1 MPVKNRNMV
10 TAPKKRLV
18 GKQPHLLAYI
28 TPAEAALLKKN
39 GGTGEMV
46 DGIPAFRKVT
56 GRGSFGTSTA
66 GTGFDG
72 GYNPFSHNDD
82 DNDGP
87 SAAEIAAA
95 NAAAAAKVAR
105 ELEIANAVREKA
117 AAEAKAVADLAA
129 ANAARE
135 KAALEAQAV
144 ADAAKAAEAKAI
156 ADQAAIDAA
165 ALATSPTGVSNV
177 YDFYETDPV
186 VGYTADD
193 LNLGIGAVAPVTT
206 TTSPT
211 DDSNVYSFYEPDI
224 SLDAVS
230 TTTYPAPPPDPIFP
244 DDRDFDWYYGPT
256 PFEGPATD
264 DELGLTD
271 APISDYVDP
280 QDPYEPNLLD
290 PQTDDDL
297 GFNTYDDTDIFG
309 LDAYDPNIMDYQTND
324 DLGFEDTLDTTDIF
338 GPNVDLIQ
346 DPDTGYVRPMTVQ
359 ELEQGAFDTRLSY
372 AAPDNVLDP
381 NIGTL
386 DPSSFSTGATETN
399 LSAFGGLLGKDYTG
413 YSNPNFTGYDR
424 TTGGNTIGI
433 SVGGD
438 NVNQMA
444 IVNPDGSVRIADANG
459 KNTGV
464 VFSGVNAVQDAVD
477 HLSISTG
484 GGDTSGDGTG
494 GESGGGDGTGVITG
508 TSPTDTANVYD
519 YYNGNSEVDPYTDT
533 TDFNIGGFD
542 TGPNVDT
549 TAPSG
554 LTGSTDLL
562 GDPINF
568 GAVPPTD
575 LSNVYDFYNEPD
587 SVIGTNTL
595 EVDKTAPNAGFT
607 DATGVGTETPSVTGA
622 SPSGYNSLEDAS
634 DYNQSFDP
642 TGVSDPTGLYSPTDL
657 DLGIGTTGLYSPTDL
672 DLGTGT
678 TVSTTTVSPTDLSNV
693 YDFYNEPAANPLSLE
708 LTDPASGLDY
718 ADGSP
723 NNIANDDAVASI
735 VIGRDLDNAD
745 EPVLN
750 PDTGKPML
758 TDKGKPIT
766 YGVAPRF
773 SGGGFAGFIQDLIS
787 FVVKGATYGV
797 IDINKMDEKYKEK
810 LWDAYQAGG
819 TWAYDEKGK
828 IVGITDENGKLLNIG
843 GGGADVYEDTG
854 NDNGIVDVCE
864 PGYIL
869 VNGVCVPE
877 DGASTGAEGRYGG
890 TFAGPIIR
898 PTTPRTPRT
907 PVVTPPTLPAP
918 TIRAP
923 KQFAMGG
930 EVSPGLVTAAD
941 RFLAS
946 LKG

>member
-46 DGIPAFRKVT
+46 DGIPAFRPVS
-56 GRGSFGTSTA
+56 GRTQGRSNT
-66 GTGFDG
+66 GTGFSG
-72 GYNPFSHNDD
+72 GSSGGSSSRGGGNPADRASGINSGGSAGGNQGYSGGGGGGGNNNNNNNDN

-95 NAAAAAKVAR
+95 NAAAKAAAEKVAR
-105 ELEIANAVREKA
+105 ELAAANAQREKA
-117 AAEAKAVADLAA
+117 AAEAKAVADA
-129 ANAARE
+129 
-135 KAALEAQAV
+135 EAKRIADAEAKAV
-144 ADAAKAAEAKAI
+144 ADAEAKAI

-165 ALATSPTGVSNV
+165 ALATSPTDVSNV

-186 VGYTADD
+186 VDYTAND
-193 LNLGIGAVAPVTT
+193 LNLGIGAVDPVTTT

-211 DDSNVYSFYEPDI
+211 DASNVYDFYEPDI

-230 TTTYPAPPPDPIFP
+230 TTTYPAPPPDPILP
-244 DDRDFDWYYGPT
+244 DDRGYPDVYDPT

-264 DELGLTD
+264 DDLGLTD
-271 APISDYVDP
+271 APISDYYNTE
-280 QDPYEPNLLD
+280 DPYEPNLLD

-297 GFNTYDDTDIFG
+297 GFDTYDDTDIFDTDPYSPN
-309 LDAYDPNIMDYQTND
+309 LMDAQTDD
-324 DLGFEDTLDTTDIF
+324 DLGFETPLDTTDIF
-338 GPNVDLIQ
+338 GPDANLIQ
-346 DPDTGYVRPMTVQ
+346 DPVTGYVRPMTVQ
-359 ELEQGAFDTRLSY
+359 EIEQGAFDTRFSY
-372 AAPDNVLDP
+372 AAPDNVLNQD
-381 NIGTL
+381 IGDL
-386 DPSSFSTGATETN
+386 SSATFDTGAT
-399 LSAFGGLLGKDYTG
+399 
-413 YSNPNFTGYDR
+413 
-424 TTGGNTIGI
+424 
-433 SVGGD
+433 
-438 NVNQMA
+438 
-444 IVNPDGSVRIADANG
+444 
-459 KNTGV
+459 
-464 VFSGVNAVQDAVD
+464 
-477 HLSISTG
+477 
-484 GGDTSGDGTG
+484 
-494 GESGGGDGTGVITG
+494 ITG
-508 TSPTDTANVYD
+508 TSPTDTANA
-519 YYNGNSEVDPYTDT
+519 YNFDNIAGVDPYTDT
-533 TDFNIGGFD
+533 TDFNIGGDPIDGEFVD
-542 TGPNVDT
+542 LRLSRVDT

-554 LTGSTDLL
+554 LMGSTDLL
-562 GDPINF
+562 GDPINL
-568 GAVPPTD
+568 GAVSPTD

-595 EVDKTAPNAGFT
+595 EVDKTAPNAGAGFT
-607 DATGVGTETPSVTGA
+607 DAPGVGTETHSVTIEDKGA

-634 DYNQSFDP
+634 NYNQSFDP
-642 TGVSDPTGLYSPTDL
+642 TG
-657 DLGIGTTGLYSPTDL
+657 
-672 DLGTGT
+672 
-678 TVSTTTVSPTDLSNV
+678 TVSTTTTG
-693 YDFYNEPAANPLSLE
+693 PLSLE

-723 NNIANDDAVASI
+723 NNIAIDDAIASI
-735 VIGRDLDNAD
+735 AIGRDLDNAD
-745 EPVLN
+745 EPVLD

-773 SGGGFAGFIQDLIS
+773 SGGGFAGFIRDLIS
-787 FVVKGATYGV
+787 FVVKGATYGA

-843 GGGADVYEDTG
+843 GGGADGGDGKGGDGT
-854 NDNGIVDVCE
+854 GIVNVCE
-864 PGYIL
+864 PGYVL

-877 DGASTGAEGRYGG
+877 DGASTGADDGYGG
-890 TFAGPIIR
+890 TFGGPIIR

-918 TIRAP
+918 TVRKP

-930 EVSPGLVTAAD
+930 EVSPGLITAAD

>member
-1 MPVKNRNMV
+1 M
-10 TAPKKRLV
+10 T
-18 GKQPHLLAYI
+18 QFI
-28 TPAEAALLKKN
+28 
-39 GGTGEMV
+39 
-46 DGIPAFRKVT
+46 
-56 GRGSFGTSTA
+56 
-66 GTGFDG
+66 
-72 GYNPFSHNDD
+72 NPFSVLRHFNMIVRDSGGNGNNGGNNDNDSGSSDPGSGTGDDGWGDWDDTADWGQDDSYDYGYD
-82 DNDGP
+82 DNDNDNDP
-87 SAAEIAAA
+87 PP
-95 NAAAAAKVAR
+95 V
-105 ELEIANAVREKA
+105 VYTPPDP
-117 AAEAKAVADLAA
+117 VT
-129 ANAARE
+129 
-135 KAALEAQAV
+135 V
-144 ADAAKAAEAKAI
+144 
-156 ADQAAIDAA
+156 
-165 ALATSPTGVSNV
+165 SPTDTSNV
-177 YDFYETDPV
+177 YDFYNPDPV
-186 VGYTADD
+186 
-193 LNLGIGAVAPVTT
+193 
-206 TTSPT
+206 
-211 DDSNVYSFYEPDI
+211 
-224 SLDAVS
+224 
-230 TTTYPAPPPDPIFP
+230 TYPAPPPDPILP
-244 DDRDFDWYYGPT
+244 DDRDFPDVYDPT

-297 GFNTYDDTDIFG
+297 GF
-309 LDAYDPNIMDYQTND
+309 
-324 DLGFEDTLDTTDIF
+324 EDTLDTTDIF
-338 GPNVDLIQ
+338 GPDADLIQ
-346 DPDTGYVRPMTVQ
+346 DPVTGYVRPMTTQ
-359 ELEQGAFDTRLSY
+359 EMEQGAFDTRLSY
-372 AAPDNVLDP
+372 AAPDNVLNQD
-381 NIGTL
+381 IGDL
-386 DPSSFSTGATETN
+386 SSATFDTGAT
-399 LSAFGGLLGKDYTG
+399 
-413 YSNPNFTGYDR
+413 
-424 TTGGNTIGI
+424 
-433 SVGGD
+433 
-438 NVNQMA
+438 
-444 IVNPDGSVRIADANG
+444 
-459 KNTGV
+459 
-464 VFSGVNAVQDAVD
+464 
-477 HLSISTG
+477 
-484 GGDTSGDGTG
+484 
-494 GESGGGDGTGVITG
+494 ITG
-508 TSPTDTANVYD
+508 TSPTDTANVYNFD
-519 YYNGNSEVDPYTDT
+519 NIAGVDPFTDT

-542 TGPNVDT
+542 TGPDVDT

-562 GDPINF
+562 GDPINL
-568 GAVPPTD
+568 GAVSPTD

-595 EVDKTAPNAGFT
+595 EVDKTAPNAGAGFT
-607 DATGVGTETPSVTGA
+607 DATGVGTETHSVTIEDKGA

-634 DYNQSFDP
+634 NYNQSFDP
-642 TGVSDPTGLYSPTDL
+642 TGVSDPTGLYSR
-657 DLGIGTTGLYSPTDL
+657 TDL

-678 TVSTTTVSPTDLSNV
+678 TVTADPTGTVSTTTTG
-693 YDFYNEPAANPLSLE
+693 PLSLE

-723 NNIANDDAVASI
+723 NNIAIDDAIASI

-745 EPVLN
+745 EPVLD
-750 PDTGKPML
+750 PDTGKPMF

-787 FVVKGATYGV
+787 FVVKGATYGA

-843 GGGADVYEDTG
+843 GGGADGGDG
-854 NDNGIVDVCE
+854 NGGDGTGIVNVCE
-864 PGYIL
+864 PGYVL

-877 DGASTGAEGRYGG
+877 DGASTGADDGYGG
-890 TFAGPIIR
+890 TFRGPIIR